1 MQKRKRYGK
10 QGPSRI
16 YDYQAKEETTLLP
29 LLFAILEPKSRSDI
43 KSMLA
48 HHHVAVNGTP
58 VTQFDMPVTPADVV
72 SINFTRPFAVLRDNQ
87 LRIIY
92 EDDWLIAV
100 EKASGLLSVGR
111 AGQDEKT
118 AWRLLTDYMK
128 QKDPR
133 TTAYVCHRLDQYTSG
148 ILVFAKDGNVQRELR
163 YKWDYYVRERYYYA
177 VVEGTPEPPQS
188 ELRDYLLEDSH
199 MNVHVVPEPQG
210 TNYDRGRGGSD
221 PKLAVTRYQ
230 VQQGNGHHSLLDVQ
244 LLTGRK
250 NQIRVQ
256 LAHAGHP
263 VAGDRKYG
271 ATTNPCARLMLHNY
285 RLTLQH
291 PVTHELLRFDLPV
304 PKQFLATTKP
314 TEGTSGL

>member
-163 YKWDYYVRERYYYA
+163 
-177 VVEGTPEPPQS
+177 
-188 ELRDYLLEDSH
+188 DYLLEDSH

-304 PKQFLATTKP
+304 PKQFLATTKS

>member
-133 TTAYVCHRLDQYTSG
+133 SNAFVCHRLDQYTSG
-148 ILVFAKDGNVQRELR
+148 ILVFAKDGNVQRALR
-163 YKWDYYVRERYYYA
+163 YNWDNLVRERGYYA
-177 VVEGTPEPPQS
+177 VVEGTPEREHD
-188 ELRDYLLEDSH
+188 ELRHYLIEDDA
-199 MNVHVVPEPQG
+199 MRVHVVHTDNIPQEA
-210 TNYDRGRGGSD
+210 R
-221 PKLAVTRYQ
+221 LAVTRYSVMQ
-230 VQQGNGHHSLLDVQ
+230 TNGHHSLLNVNIF
-244 LLTGRK
+244 TGRK
-250 NQIRVQ
+250 NQIRAQ
-256 LAHAGHP
+256 LAEIGHP

-271 ATTNPCARLMLHNY
+271 ATTNPAARLMLHNY
-285 RLTLQH
+285 RLSLQH
-291 PVTHELLRFDLPV
+291 PVTHQLLTFDLPA
-304 PKQFLATTKP
+304 PKTFYSSTR
-314 TEGTSGL
+314 